1 MKTIMIN
8 LAVFLISLNVAASFS
23 LQRSHSLPLPRYKR
37 AIFDIIPSVQ
47 VPTAGEQMVGD
58 VEQGAPGTRC
68 ICMDKKGVECVV
80 DLRHRCRPLLII
92 AADDVAT
99 EQKSQE
105 TAVKEVTSRHVKK
118 RLTNLVMRWIRMKD
132 TERRLLKELNF

>member
-47 VPTAGEQMVGD
+47 VPAAGEPMVGD

-80 DLRHRCRPLLII
+80 DRRRRCRPLLFITTGN
-92 AADDVAT
+92 VAT

-105 TAVKEVTSRHVKK
+105 TAVME
-118 RLTNLVMRWIRMKD
+118 VMRWIRMKN
-132 TERRLLKELNF
+132 TERRLLKELNL